1 MITERAASRPKR
13 CNLKTSPGRGRGNA
27 PSRAFAVKLIRN
39 MRPLIYTLLLAGAL
53 ASPQATRAQD
63 TVEWLDSYEAALEE
77 AKRTGKPIFL
87 EYRCSP

>member
-1 MITERAASRPKR
+1 
-13 CNLKTSPGRGRGNA
+13 
-27 PSRAFAVKLIRN
+27 

-53 ASPQATRAQD
+53 ASPQAARAQD
-63 TVEWLDSYEAALEE
+63 TVEWFDSYEAALEE